1 LGGGLVR
8 GRPDDAWWVRP
19 TLLAL
24 LIATAVFYLWDLG
37 ASGWANSF
45 YSAAVQAGSVSW
57 KAFFFGS
64 SDAANFITVDKTP
77 ASLWV
82 MELSARLFGVNA
94 WSILVPQAL
103 EGVAAVGVLY
113 LAVRRWFGP
122 AAGLLAGLVLAATP
136 VAALMF
142 RFNNPDALLV
152 LLLAAGAYAV
162 VRALEAG
169 ATKWLVLAGMF
180 VGFGF
185 LTKMLQALLVV
196 PAFAL
201 VYLVAGPPKLGK
213 RIGQLLL
220 AGLALVVSAGW
231 YIAIVEL
238 VPASMRP
245 YIGGSQNNSLL
256 ELTLGY
262 NGLGRLNGNET
273 GSVGGGGPQRGGTG
287 LTRMFDAAQGG
298 QISWL
303 LPAALI
309 LLVAGLLITAR
320 APRTDRTRAAFLLWG
335 GWLTVTG
342 LVFSFMQGI
351 FHAYYTVALAPA
363 VGALVGMGAV
373 TLWRARRQPAA
384 AATLAATVAVSA
396 WWAYVLLG
404 RSSDW
409 HPWLKWA
416 VLAGGLVAAVALLGS
431 FRLPARVAGLAAGAA
446 LVAMLAGPAAY
457 AANTVST
464 PHAGA
469 IVSAGPR
476 VVGGGFGGGGQ
487 PGGFPGGG
495 GRQGGLPGGGAQQSG
510 LPGGGFP
517 GGGGPQGGLPGGGG
531 PQGGFPGGGAQQGG
545 NAPPGGGMPGGGTRG
560 GGIGGLLNGSTPSEE
575 MVALLR
581 QNASSYTWVAA
592 TIRSNSASGYQLAS
606 GQPVMA
612 IGGFNGTDPAPT
624 LQQFQQYVGDG
635 KIHYFI
641 GGGGGDGPRSS
652 GGSNYSQQISDWVT
666 ANFTATTVGGSTVY
680 DLTTG

>member
-1 LGGGLVR
+1 
-8 GRPDDAWWVRP
+8 
-19 TLLAL
+19 
-24 LIATAVFYLWDLG
+24 
-37 ASGWANSF
+37 
-45 YSAAVQAGSVSW
+45 
-57 KAFFFGS
+57 
-64 SDAANFITVDKTP
+64 
-77 ASLWV
+77 
-82 MELSARLFGVNA
+82 
-94 WSILVPQAL
+94 
-103 EGVAAVGVLY
+103 
-113 LAVRRWFGP
+113 
-122 AAGLLAGLVLAATP
+122 
-136 VAALMF
+136 
-142 RFNNPDALLV
+142 
-152 LLLAAGAYAV
+152 
-162 VRALEAG
+162 
-169 ATKWLVLAGMF
+169 
-180 VGFGF
+180 
-185 LTKMLQALLVV
+185 
-196 PAFAL
+196 
-201 VYLVAGPPKLGK
+201 
-213 RIGQLLL
+213 
-220 AGLALVVSAGW
+220 
-231 YIAIVEL
+231 
-238 VPASMRP
+238 
-245 YIGGSQNNSLL
+245 
-256 ELTLGY
+256 
-262 NGLGRLNGNET
+262 
-273 GSVGGGGPQRGGTG
+273 
-287 LTRMFDAAQGG
+287 MFDAAQGG